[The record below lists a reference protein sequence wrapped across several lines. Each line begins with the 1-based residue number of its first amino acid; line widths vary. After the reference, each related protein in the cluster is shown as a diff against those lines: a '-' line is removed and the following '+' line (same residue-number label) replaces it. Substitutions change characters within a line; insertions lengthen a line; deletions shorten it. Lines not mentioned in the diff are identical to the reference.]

1 MSDPP
6 VKTFVFVSYLI
17 DQPEFRRCTLI
28 FDQNKEK
35 AQPYKPSGEPQE
47 KAKSISDTPV
57 PGSEGQENKL
67 SVSLPDTS
75 RGSDNPAMDASAV
88 KPAEQPKHPPAPS
101 SLKSD
106 GQTEPKFNPPLIRPV
121 EQAKTQPDPLTAK
134 APEPSK
140 TIPAV
145 SAVAPAGQA
154 RPLPAGTSS
163 TDSFLQEILP
173 AEKSKTKPAVQAVNK
188 TNKKIIAVGGAKG
201 GVGKSMLSANLAVGL
216 ALLGQKVVLADL
228 DLGGA
233 DVHLYTGVKS
243 LTKTWNDF
251 LDKKV
256 DSIQDILT
264 PTAFKG
270 LSLIGGDS
278 SKLGSANLPY
288 SQKLKIMRHLKELE
302 TDFLVVDL
310 GGDTT
315 YNGLDFFVLADQ
327 KIVVSG
333 TEPASVLDSYT
344 FVKVVF
350 NRFLERFFSEHK
362 SLKDL
367 AEQIRDGSLEKSINY
382 SFDFIYQEV
391 RNRNP
396 KAAIELKQ
404 QFEKFRLAIVL
415 NMTDSSKDVRIAE
428 SMQKL
433 VKDKCFLD
441 IGILGTIP
449 FDKMVRKAARGFTP
463 IVVENPKCQASRNIH
478 QMLAAII
485 LHREQDATRAELLN
499 NTSRIRREAKAQIDS
514 GKMTLDGLTV
524 GQINSVF
531 NNTPRLRQS
540 FQKILNIMSG

>member
-1 MSDPP
+1 
-6 VKTFVFVSYLI
+6 
-17 DQPEFRRCTLI
+17 LI
-28 FDQNKEK
+28 FDQNKEDF
-35 AQPYKPSGEPQE
+35 QQLDLS
-47 KAKSISDTPV
+47 PV
-57 PGSEGQENKL
+57 
-67 SVSLPDTS
+67 
-75 RGSDNPAMDASAV
+75 R
-88 KPAEQPKHPPAPS
+88 PAEQAKPQPDPYVVRVAEQPQTVPAVSPM
-101 SLKSD
+101 
-106 GQTEPKFNPPLIRPV
+106 TAV
-121 EQAKTQPDPLTAK
+121 EQAK
-134 APEPSK
+134 
-140 TIPAV
+140 
-145 SAVAPAGQA
+145 
-154 RPLPAGTSS
+154 PLPANISS
-163 TDSFLQEILP
+163 TDSLMEVILP
-173 AEKSKTKPAVQAVNK
+173 AEKLKTKPDASAVNK

-243 LTKTWNDF
+243 LAKTWNDF

-256 DSIQDILT
+256 DSIKDILT
-264 PTAFKG
+264 PTAFNG

-302 TDFLVVDL
+302 TDYLVVDL

-315 YNGLDFFVLADQ
+315 YNGLDFFLLADQ

-362 SLKDL
+362 SLKNL
-367 AEQIRDGSLEKSINY
+367 AEQVRDGSLEKSKNY
-382 SFDFIYQEV
+382 SLDFIYQEV
-391 RNRNP
+391 RARDP
-396 KAAIELKQ
+396 QAFVELKK
-404 QFEKFRLAIVL
+404 QFDLFRLSIVL
-415 NMTDSSKDVRIAE
+415 NMTESSKDMRIAE

-433 VKDKCFLD
+433 AKDKCFVD

-449 FDKMVRKAARGFTP
+449 FDKVVRKAARGFTP

-485 LHREQDATRAELLN
+485 LNREQEATRAELLCT
-499 NTSRIRREAKAQIDS
+499 TSRIRREVKDQIDS
-514 GKMTLDGLTV
+514 DKMTLDGLTV
-524 GQINSVF
+524 GQINSAF
-531 NNTPRLRQS
+531 KNTPRLRES
-540 FQKILNIMSG
+540 FQKILNIISG